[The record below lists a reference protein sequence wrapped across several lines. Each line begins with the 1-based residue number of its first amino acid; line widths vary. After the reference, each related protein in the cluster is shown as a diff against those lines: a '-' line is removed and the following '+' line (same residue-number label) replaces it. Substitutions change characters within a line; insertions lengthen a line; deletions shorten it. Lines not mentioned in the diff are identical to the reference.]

1 MTQCYKFPELY
12 TRIYRSLSTNKGAE
26 NTVVISFQNVAKG
39 LLLILK
45 KKITRLVV
53 YLHHLFES
61 VVKTLKL
68 TAFYVQVTLLDVKW
82 KVPQVHVAVHS
93 NRISKN
99 RIKRITF
106 NGSHFIGLHR

>member
-45 KKITRLVV
+45 KN
-53 YLHHLFES
+53 H
-61 VVKTLKL
+61 
-68 TAFYVQVTLLDVKW
+68 
-82 KVPQVHVAVHS
+82 
-93 NRISKN
+93 
-99 RIKRITF
+99 
-106 NGSHFIGLHR
+106 

>member
-12 TRIYRSLSTNKGAE
+12 TRIYRSLSTNKVPE

-61 VVKTLKL
+61 VVKTFKL

-82 KVPQVHVAVHS
+82 KIP
-93 NRISKN
+93 
-99 RIKRITF
+99 
-106 NGSHFIGLHR
+106 

>member
-26 NTVVISFQNVAKG
+26 NTVVIRFQNVAKG

-106 NGSHFIGLHR
+106 KNSRLYWSA

>member
-26 NTVVISFQNVAKG
+26 NTVVISFQNAAKG

-53 YLHHLFES
+53 YLHYLFES

-106 NGSHFIGLHR
+106 NGSRFIGLHR